1 MSSKLPIHLRVAL
14 ERSDRV
20 TEHRLL
26 RCPED
31 GRWIPADGCQRC
43 EKHISTEGGFV
54 TCSPKVQPKKA
65 RWPEDAPI
73 AEVLDPTLVCVDA
86 SATAKRAEEVMSE
99 QGAAVAIVRDR
110 AAHAIGIVSRS
121 EVIAASPSRR
131 IETFMTPFLI
141 TLLDST
147 SVADAVEVI
156 LERGLNHVPVLADG
170 QVVGIVTPRS
180 VTRWLAQKIRDLRN
194 DGMRA
199 RR

>member
-1 MSSKLPIHLRVAL
+1 MSKLPIHLRVAL
-14 ERSDRV
+14 DRSDRV
-20 TEHRLL
+20 TEHRIL

-43 EKHISTEGGFV
+43 EKHVATEGGFV
-54 TCSPKVQPKKA
+54 TCTPKIQAKAA
-65 RWPEDAPI
+65 RWPDEAPI
-73 AEVLDPTLVCVDA
+73 AEVLDRTLVCVDA
-86 SATAKRAEEVMSE
+86 SANARRAAEVMSE
-99 QGAAVAIVRDR
+99 QGAAVAIVLDR
-110 AAHAIGIVSRS
+110 AAHAIGIVSRA

-147 SVADAVEVI
+147 TVADAVAVI

-180 VTRWLAQKIRDLRN
+180 VTRWLAQKIQDLRN
-194 DGMRA
+194 SGTRA